1 MLYVFIHIR
10 MHLPFFFQLPSFPLY
25 NDIGELIVTLK
36 RCQSVG
42 ALTTKQRSLV
52 DWFHNFIFTETLE
65 FKLGSLTRNGCR
77 VVLLNDVENSLDSPS
92 RRTVSTASGINFQE
106 LELLKKNASKVL
118 ERNGKYSS
126 DTDLLDSVVI
136 QGYLTKP
143 GHYLVK
149 STGGNP
155 SNSFP
160 NQDVAKTF
168 KEYFERKYHYPIRNL
183 SQPLLE
189 VVHHSRRIDYRRR
202 IDCTRKNL
210 RTMHLIPETL
220 EFRSSPQSLT
230 LRAIFLP
237 VTLYRVDSLVSMIE
251 LRDTLST
258 EMAACTPYDI
268 MPESPRKRA
277 RASSNQVSTKEA
289 MSTLVRYF
297 SPFDS
302 SKTVPL
308 FQLLEAV
315 TCASSGDDFNLERLE
330 MLGDSFLKMAVTI
343 HVYWHKDHKDEGK
356 LTKYRTRQISNKN
369 LFNLARERDLAK
381 FIKLF
386 NFSNEET
393 WLPPAFN
400 SRKVENGESFSDDDT
415 DDVMDDDTDDVM
427 DGEIPD
433 DDVKTQKIP
442 DKSIADSMEA
452 LIGAHFI
459 HCGYIGALKFMTWLG
474 VDVFHSEDIEDE
486 QLTNGNRRKSPT
498 PRHSSNYANY
508 PPPSFEIPADEGVR
522 YREILGKQTKE
533 MKPFE
538 EKIGY
543 TFNNKV

>member
-1 MLYVFIHIR
+1 
-10 MHLPFFFQLPSFPLY
+10 LPSFPLY

-36 RCQSVG
+36 RCQSVR

-77 VVLLNDVENSLDSPS
+77 VVLLNDVESSLDSSS
-92 RRTVSTASGINFQE
+92 RRTVSAASGINFQE
-106 LELLKKNASKVL
+106 LELLKKNASKVS

-136 QGYLTKP
+136 ESYLRSASHKNP

-155 SNSFP
+155 NSRFP
-160 NQDVAKTF
+160 IQHVAKTY
-168 KEYFERKYHYPIRNL
+168 KEYFEGRYDHPIRNV

-189 VVHHSRRIDYRRR
+189 VVHHSRRIDCRSK
-202 IDCTRKNL
+202 DCTRKNP
-210 RTMHLIPETL
+210 RTMRLIPESL

-237 VTLYRVDSLVSMIE
+237 VTLYRVDSLISMIE

-258 EMAACTPYDI
+258 EMAASTPYDI
-268 MPESPRKRA
+268 IMPASPRKRA
-277 RASSNQVSTKEA
+277 RTSSNQASMKEA

-369 LFNLARERDLAK
+369 LFNLARKRDLAK
-381 FIKLF
+381 FIKLSS
-386 NFSNEET
+386 FSNKER
-393 WLPPAFN
+393 WLPPGFI
-400 SRKVENGESFSDDDT
+400 SRKVENGKVLSDDDA
-415 DDVMDDDTDDVM
+415 DDVMDDTNDIM

-433 DDVKTQKIP
+433 DDVITQKIP

-459 HCGYIGALKFMTWLG
+459 HCGYIDALKFMTWLG